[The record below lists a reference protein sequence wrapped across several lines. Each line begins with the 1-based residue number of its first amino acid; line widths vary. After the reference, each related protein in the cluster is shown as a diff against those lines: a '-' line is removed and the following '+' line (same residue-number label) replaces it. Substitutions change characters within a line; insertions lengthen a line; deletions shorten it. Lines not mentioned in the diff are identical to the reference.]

1 MINYIDIYDY
11 VEAEV
16 NTEDRPVYCASRLEP
31 VPQSFPACY
40 ITAMDT
46 HALSQNYTLAYDDE
60 QAHFDME
67 VHVFTNEE
75 NGALYA
81 ANLIMDDVRTAFRK
95 LYFKESFV
103 GETANIDP
111 TIVHLV
117 GRFSRNI
124 GGADQMPED

>member
-11 VEAEV
+11 VERKV

-31 VPQSFPACY
+31 VPKSFPACY

-46 HALSQNYTLAYDDE
+46 HAQSQHYTLAYDDE
-60 QAHFDME
+60 QEHFDMV

-81 ANLIMDDVRTAFRK
+81 ANLIMDDVRAAFRK

-124 GGADQMPED
+124 GGADQMPDD